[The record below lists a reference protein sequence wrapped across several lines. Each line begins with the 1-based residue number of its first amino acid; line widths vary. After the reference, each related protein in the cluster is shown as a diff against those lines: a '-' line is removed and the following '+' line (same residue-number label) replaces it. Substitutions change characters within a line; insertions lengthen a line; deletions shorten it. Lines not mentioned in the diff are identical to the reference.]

1 MPGGHCNYTGVNGEA
16 LSAGAGMLSG
26 TGGDMYCVC
35 CVGNSLGIKSTQTE
49 IVTTTVTASV

>member
-1 MPGGHCNYTGVNGEA
+1 MPGGHYTGVNGEA
-16 LSAGAGMLSG
+16 LTAGAGMLSG